1 MSRTP
6 ETRAWRA
13 ATASAAKS
21 LGIEFHAIGHHNA
34 RAESLGSIVQYLMM
48 DTNPAGKYSE
58 DKIKQLIGSANRLG
72 DYETYECHGDK
83 GLEMANRLIKLC
95 DGPFYGV
102 GYGAIEK
109 ALVDICYEIYY
120 QSMSMGYSSQ
130 GYVNTFLEVSR

>member
-21 LGIEFHAIGHHNA
+21 LGIGFHAIGHNA

-48 DTNPAGKYSE
+48 DTNPAGKSAE

-83 GLEMANRLIKLC
+83 DLEMANRLIKLC
-95 DGPFYGV
+95 DGPFRGV
-102 GYGAIEK
+102 GYDAIEK
-109 ALVDICYEIYY
+109 ALVDICYEIDY

-130 GYVNTFLEVSR
+130 DYANTFLEVT

>member
-21 LGIEFHAIGHHNA
+21 LGIEFHAIGHNA

-48 DTNPAGKYSE
+48 DSSPVGKSVE
-58 DKIKQLIGSANRLG
+58 DKIKQLIGSASRLG

-83 GLEMANRLIKLC
+83 DLERANRLIKLC
-95 DGPFYGV
+95 DGPYYGV

-109 ALVDICYEIYY
+109 ALVDICYEIDY
-120 QSMSMGYSSQ
+120 QAMSIGYSSQ
-130 GYVNTFLEVSR
+130 GYANTFLEVSR

>member
-21 LGIEFHAIGHHNA
+21 LGIEFHAIGHNA

-48 DTNPAGKYSE
+48 DTKPAGKSAE
-58 DKIKQLIGSANRLG
+58 DKAKQLIGSASRLG

-83 GLEMANRLIKLC
+83 GREMANRLKKLC
-95 DGPFYGV
+95 DGPYYGV
-102 GYGAIEK
+102 QYSVIEK
-109 ALVDICYEIYY
+109 ALVDICHEIDY
-120 QSMSMGYSSQ
+120 QSMSVGLSLRGYAD
-130 GYVNTFLEVSR
+130 TFLEVSR

>member
-21 LGIEFHAIGHHNA
+21 LGIEFNAIGHNA
-34 RAESLGSIVQYLMM
+34 RAESLGSIVQYLMT
-48 DTNPAGKYSE
+48 DANPAGKSAE
-58 DKIKQLIGSANRLG
+58 DKAKQLIGSASRLG
-72 DYETYECHGDK
+72 DYEIYECHGDK

-95 DGPFYGV
+95 DGPYYGI

-109 ALVDICYEIYY
+109 ALVEICHEIDY
-120 QSMSMGYSSQ
+120 QSMSVGLSLRGYAD
-130 GYVNTFLEVSR
+130 TFLEVSR